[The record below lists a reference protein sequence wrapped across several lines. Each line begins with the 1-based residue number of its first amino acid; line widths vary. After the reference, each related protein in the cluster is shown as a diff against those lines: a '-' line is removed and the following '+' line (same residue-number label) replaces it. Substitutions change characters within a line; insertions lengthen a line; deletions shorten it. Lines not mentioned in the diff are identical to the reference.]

1 MGNTSSHG
9 NGDAVTGTADLLEST
24 ERSAAAAGF
33 NLIGVVDVEA
43 FDAAA
48 PPEHGVGR
56 RLGAPHLRSVIVIG
70 SGGPVFWDVF
80 KGRCP
85 GARREELE
93 AAGGSIDAYS
103 RLVIPRLAAG
113 LRRAGARAQVL
124 FSFEGAG
131 RQMSFRRLA
140 EYAGFGTTDTVLTM
154 LIHPTYGPWVSIRGA
169 LAIDAALPPGGPL
182 AGFRPCEGCPRPCV
196 AACPIGTFDGSG
208 WDWESCLRYRVLED
222 GCPTACL
229 SRRACVVG
237 AAHQYSEEEYSYR
250 HAFFPERLAKLKAQF
265 TGETG

>member
-1 MGNTSSHG
+1 
-9 NGDAVTGTADLLEST
+9 VTGGSDLLEST

-33 NLIGVVDVEA
+33 NLVAVVDVEA

-48 PPEHGVGR
+48 PPEHGIR
-56 RLGAPHLRSVIVIG
+56 RVLDDPELRSVIVIG
-70 SGGPVFWDVF
+70 SGGTTFWEIF
-80 KGRCP
+80 KGRRP
-85 GARREELE
+85 GARLEELE

-113 LRRAGARAQVL
+113 LEEAGARAHVL
-124 FSFEGAG
+124 YSFDGSG

-140 EYAGFGTTDTVLTM
+140 EFAGFGTTDTVLTM

-169 LAIDAALPPGGPL
+169 LATDAALPTGGPL
-182 AGFRPCEGCPRPCV
+182 QDFRPCEGCPRPCV
-196 AACPIGTFDGSG
+196 AACPIGTFDGPA
-208 WDWESCLRYRVLED
+208 WDWDSCLRYRVLED

-237 AAHQYSEEEYSYR
+237 VAHQYSEEEYSYR
-250 HAFFPERLAKLKAQF
+250 HAFFPERLAQLRAQF
-265 TGETG
+265 AGEGG